1 MKKLFF
7 LALLFPLVSLA
18 QQQQIYIRLT
28 DAAGRSINGTAVAR
42 GFESTIEAQ
51 TLNAGGKDNRAIS
64 FTMNVAGASADLR
77 KAMMDGSFLSTGLV
91 TVLQPS
97 TSKPAYTI
105 KMEKIKVSSV
115 SEAAGCNSGLV
126 TTISLQATRIGW
138 TYYQQNRSGASVVS
152 NKYGFDAETG
162 GSWTNF

>member
-18 QQQQIYIRLT
+18 RQQQIYIKLT
-28 DAAGRSINGTAVAR
+28 DATGRHINGTAVAR
-42 GFESTIEAQ
+42 GFENMIEAQ

-64 FTMNVAGASADLR
+64 FTMSIAGASAELR
-77 KAMMDGSFLSTGLV
+77 KSMMDGSFLSTGLV

-97 TSKPAYTI
+97 SQKPSYTI
-105 KMEKIKVSSV
+105 KMEKIRVSSV
-115 SEAAGCNSGLV
+115 SETAGCNAGMV

-138 TYYQQNRSGASVVS
+138 TYYQQNRSGANVVS

-162 GSWTNF
+162 GNWTNF

>member
-18 QQQQIYIRLT
+18 RQQQIYIKLT
-28 DAAGRSINGTAVAR
+28 DASGRSINGTAVAR
-42 GFESTIEAQ
+42 GFENTIEAQ
-51 TLNAGGKDNRAIS
+51 TVNAGGKDNRAIS
-64 FTMNVAGASADLR
+64 FTMNISGASADLR
-77 KAMMDGSFLSTGLV
+77 KAMMDGSFLSTGLI

-97 TSKPAYTI
+97 TTKPAYTI

-115 SEAAGCNSGLV
+115 SETAGCNGGLV
-126 TTISLQATRIGW
+126 TTIGLQATRIGW
-138 TYYQQNRSGASVVS
+138 TYYQQNRSGANVVS